1 MSLDFYF
8 DFISPYAYLAWR
20 NPRTGPRALA
30 ARHGLALTLH
40 PVLFAGLLERF
51 GQLGPAEI
59 PAKRAFLVRDVLRH
73 AARESIPLV
82 YPRVHPFQPVTLLR
96 LALVEGCGA
105 RQCDVIDALFE
116 LAWASGHDLSDP
128 AVVAAALARR
138 GLDGEALLAR
148 TRDDDVKAALRRETD
163 EAAARDVFGVPT
175 FVAGGELFWG
185 SDRADDVDRFLAGD
199 DPVDPAVVRE
209 ILARPMGIARR
220 R

>member
-1 MSLDFYF
+1 MTLDFYF
-8 DFISPYAYLAWR
+8 DFISPYAYLAWA

-30 ARHGLALTLH
+30 ARHGLALTLR
-40 PVLFAGLLERF
+40 PVLFAGLLEHW

-82 YPRVHPFQPVTLLR
+82 YPKVHPFSPITLLR
-96 LALVEGCGA
+96 LALAEVSGA
-105 RQCDVIDALFE
+105 RQAEVVDALFE
-116 LAWASGHDLSDP
+116 LAWASGDDLADP
-128 AVVAAALARR
+128 AVIAAALARR

-148 TRDDDVKAALRRETD
+148 TRDDDVKAALRRATD

-175 FVAGGELFWG
+175 FIANGELFWG

-199 DPVDPAVVRE
+199 DPVDPALVRE
-209 ILARPMGIARR
+209 ILARPMGVTRR